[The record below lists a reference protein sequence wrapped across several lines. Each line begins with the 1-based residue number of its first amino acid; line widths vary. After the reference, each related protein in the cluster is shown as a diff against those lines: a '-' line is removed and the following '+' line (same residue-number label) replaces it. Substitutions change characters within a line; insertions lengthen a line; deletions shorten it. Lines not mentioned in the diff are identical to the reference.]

1 MRCRSLALS
10 LPAVAAALVA
20 AGCGSAGSASPQL
33 AHQQRPAVSASV
45 RAPSAASVSSSPGAQ
60 PGAAGT
66 SPPATAS
73 APSSPAATPAPAT
86 PATPTVL
93 AQGMT
98 GPAVLQLQQRLAA
111 LKYYPGPADGQFGP
125 DTEEAVWAF
134 QETQGLPTSGTV
146 GPQMQAALADPQS
159 PAVLVPNGPAT
170 RVEVNLADEVLVLY
184 QGGQVAL
191 VSHVSSGGGYYFCS
205 PGGGCGY
212 AVTPTGNY
220 ETTTFMPGWVTVP
233 LGEMYNPVFFIGT
246 AFAIH
251 GDTDVP
257 LQPVSHGCVR
267 IPMDIAQFFYTMVPT
282 PGTPV
287 YIRG

>member
-1 MRCRSLALS
+1 MRRRSLALS
-10 LPAVAAALVA
+10 VLAAAALGAVA
-20 AGCGSAGSASPQL
+20 CGSGGSPAAQPGT
-33 AHQQRPAVSASV
+33 QREPSVSAS
-45 RAPSAASVSSSPGAQ
+45 
-60 PGAAGT
+60 
-66 SPPATAS
+66 AS
-73 APSSPAATPAPAT
+73 APSASPSPSTAVSAVPTSPPAATPAPSAAAAT
-86 PATPTVL
+86 TPPPAVL
-93 AQGMT
+93 APGMS

-111 LKYYPGPADGQFGP
+111 LKYYPGPADGEFGT

-134 QETQGLPTSGTV
+134 QETQGLPTTGTV
-146 GPQMQAALADPQS
+146 GPQTQASLADPRS
-159 PAVLVPNGPAT
+159 PAVLVPNGGST

-184 QGGQVAL
+184 QAGQVAL
-191 VSHVSSGGGYYFCS
+191 ISHVSSGGGYYFCN

-212 AVTPTGNY
+212 AVTPTGDFQ
-220 ETTTFMPGWVTVP
+220 TTTFMPGWVAVP

-267 IPMDIAQFFYTMVPT
+267 IPMDIAQFFYTLVPT

-287 YIRG
+287 YVRG

>member
-1 MRCRSLALS
+1 MS
-10 LPAVAAALVA
+10 
-20 AGCGSAGSASPQL
+20 
-33 AHQQRPAVSASV
+33 
-45 RAPSAASVSSSPGAQ
+45 GA
-60 PGAAGT
+60 
-66 SPPATAS
+66 
-73 APSSPAATPAPAT
+73 
-86 PATPTVL
+86 
-93 AQGMT
+93 
-98 GPAVLQLQQRLAA
+98 AVLQLQQRLAA

-134 QETQGLPTSGTV
+134 QETQGLPASGTV
-146 GPQMQAALADPQS
+146 GPQMQAALADPHS

-212 AVTPTGNY
+212 AVTPTGNFQ
-220 ETTTFMPGWVTVP
+220 TTTFMPGWVTVP

-267 IPMDIAQFFYTMVPT
+267 IPMDIAQFFHTMVPT

-287 YIRG
+287 YVRG

>member
-1 MRCRSLALS
+1 MGRRSLALS
-10 LPAVAAALVA
+10 VLATAAAALVA
-20 AGCGSAGSASPQL
+20 AGCGSAGSSSPQL
-33 AHQQRPAVSASV
+33 GSSRPPAVSSPSISPS
-45 RAPSAASVSSSPGAQ
+45 PSAPVS
-60 PGAAGT
+60 T
-66 SPPATAS
+66 SPPAA
-73 APSSPAATPAPAT
+73 APSPSAPAPA
-86 PATPTVL
+86 VL
-93 AQGMT
+93 APGMS

-134 QETQGLPTSGTV
+134 QETQGLPVSGTV

-159 PAVLVPNGPAT
+159 PAVLVPDGGAT
-170 RVEVNLADEVLVLY
+170 RVEVNLAAEVLVLY

-191 VSHVSSGGGYYFCS
+191 VSHVSTGGGYYYCS
-205 PGGGCGY
+205 PGGGCAY
-212 AVTPTGNY
+212 AITPTGNFQ
-220 ETTTFMPGWVTVP
+220 TTVFMPGWVTVP
-233 LGEMYNPVFFIGT
+233 LGEMYNPVFFIDT

>member
-1 MRCRSLALS
+1 MRHRSLALS
-10 LPAVAAALVA
+10 VLAMIAALVA
-20 AGCGSAGSASPQL
+20 AGCGSASPPQG
-33 AHQQRPAVSASV
+33 QQRQSLVGAAATPS
-45 RAPSAASVSSSPGAQ
+45 PSARPTA
-60 PGAAGT
+60 
-66 SPPATAS
+66 PPAQTPAP
-73 APSSPAATPAPAT
+73 APSSPAATPA
-86 PATPTVL
+86 VL
-93 AQGMT
+93 AQGSS

-111 LKYYPGPADGQFGP
+111 LTYYPGPPDGQFGP

-134 QETQGLPTSGTV
+134 QETQGLPVTGTV
-146 GPQMQAALADPQS
+146 GPQTQAALANPRS
-159 PAVLVPNGPAT
+159 PTVLVPNGGST

-184 QGGQVAL
+184 KAGQVAL

-212 AVTPTGNY
+212 AVTPTGDY
-220 ETTTFMPGWVTVP
+220 QTTTFMPGWVTVP

-267 IPMDIAQFFYTMVPT
+267 IPMDIAQFFYTLVPT

-287 YIRG
+287 YVRG